1 MEEILLGEVV
11 GTLISTAKN
20 LFEDKKKRSEW
31 RRLMKET
38 GGYIKTFEN
47 DNSSFF
53 KDLELVLSE
62 ENLKKISEDT
72 SVNNGYELKDKLH
85 QSFMKVMNDYEIP
98 REIAESYISKII

>member
-53 KDLELVLSE
+53 KDLE
-62 ENLKKISEDT
+62 
-72 SVNNGYELKDKLH
+72 
-85 QSFMKVMNDYEIP
+85 
-98 REIAESYISKII
+98 